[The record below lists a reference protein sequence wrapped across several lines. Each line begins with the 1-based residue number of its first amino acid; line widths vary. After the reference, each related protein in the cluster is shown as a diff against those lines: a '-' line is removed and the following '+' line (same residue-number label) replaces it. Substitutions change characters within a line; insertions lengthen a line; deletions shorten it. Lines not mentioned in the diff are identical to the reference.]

1 MVMNYFYG
9 IQADRF
15 SFIPIPKTLM
25 TEKFFSGLQSWAK
38 ITYGFLM
45 DRMKF
50 SFKNHWV
57 DDEGLVYVIYPL
69 DEIQEDMGISRKQ
82 AEGYLKELEQAGLL
96 ERQPQGF
103 GLPDKLYL
111 KRILYE
117 KC

>member
-1 MVMNYFYG
+1 MIMNYFYG
-9 IQADRF
+9 TQADRF

-25 TEKFFSGLQSWAK
+25 TEKVFSRLQSWAK

-82 AEGYLKELEQAGLL
+82 AEEYLKELEQAGLL

>member
-1 MVMNYFYG
+1 MIMDYFYG
-9 IQADRF
+9 TQADRF

-25 TEKFFSGLQSWAK
+25 TEKVFSRLHSWAK

-50 SFKNHWV
+50 SLKNQWV
-57 DDEGLVYVIYPL
+57 DDEGLVYVVYPL

-82 AEGYLKELEQAGLL
+82 AEGYLEELEQAGLL
-96 ERQPQGF
+96 ERRPQGF
-103 GLPDKLYL
+103 GLPDRIYL

-117 KC
+117 RC

>member
-9 IQADRF
+9 TQADRF

-25 TEKFFSGLQSWAK
+25 TEKVFSGLQSWAK

-50 SFKNHWV
+50 SLKNHWV
-57 DDEGLVYVIYPL
+57 DDEGLVYIVYPL
-69 DEIQEDMGISRKQ
+69 EEIQNDMGISSKK

-96 ERQPQGF
+96 ERQPQGL
-103 GLPDKLYL
+103 GLPDRLYL

>member
-1 MVMNYFYG
+1 MIMNYFYG
-9 IQADRF
+9 TQADQF

-25 TEKFFSGLQSWAK
+25 TEKVFSGLQSWAK

-50 SFKNHWV
+50 SLKNHWV
-57 DDEGLVYVIYPL
+57 DDEGLVYILYPL
-69 DEIQEDMGISRKQ
+69 EEIQNDMGISRKQ
-82 AEGYLKELEQAGLL
+82 AKGYLKELEQAGLL
-96 ERQPQGF
+96 DRQPQGL
-103 GLPDKLYL
+103 GLPDRLYL

>member
-1 MVMNYFYG
+1 MVFCSTIIHIVHYFPDEEVIRKDLPTNRHKDPDAMFRG
-9 IQADRF
+9 Q
-15 SFIPIPKTLM
+15 
-25 TEKFFSGLQSWAK
+25 
-38 ITYGFLM
+38 

-82 AEGYLKELEQAGLL
+82 AEEYLKELEQAGLL

>member
-1 MVMNYFYG
+1 MIMNYFYG
-9 IQADRF
+9 TQADRF

-25 TEKFFSGLQSWAK
+25 TEKVFSRLQSWAK

-50 SFKNHWV
+50 SLKNQWV
-57 DDEGLVYVIYPL
+57 DDEGLVYVVYPL

-96 ERQPQGF
+96 ERRPQSF
-103 GLPDKLYL
+103 GLPDRIYL
-111 KRILYE
+111 KKILYE
-117 KC
+117 RC